1 MRDYQR
7 KYNGKRMPPT
17 LYRRVLAIVRDYD
30 RQCEVINNIRLSNK
44 TNDGSGRYGSS
55 GSSTESK
62 AIRIVALSKEID
74 AVNAALKEIPPE
86 YRMPIFDNI
95 RYGYK
100 REEWVRHKDYASE
113 KTWSRWRIEFLW
125 RVSEK
130 LNLI

>member
-30 RQCEVINNIRLSNK
+30 RQCEIVNNIRLGSK
-44 TNDGSGRYGSS
+44 INDGSGRCGSA
-55 GSSTESK
+55 GSPTESK
-62 AIRIVALSKEID
+62 AIRAVMLSKEID

-86 YRMPIFDNI
+86 YRIPIFDNI

-100 REEWVRHKDYASE
+100 REEWVSKQDYAHRN
-113 KTWSRWRIEFLW
+113 TWSKWRMEFLW
-125 RVSEK
+125 RIAEK